1 MAYLTLYRKYRPTNW
16 NDVIGQRFIVRTLIN
31 QVERDQV
38 AHAYLFTGTRG
49 TGKTTSAKI
58 FARAINCLHPVN
70 GSPCGECEVCR
81 ALRGE
86 DNLDIIEL
94 DAASNN
100 GVEEIRDLTA
110 KVQYPPTAGRY
121 KVYII
126 DEVHM
131 LSISAFNALLKT
143 LEEPPKHAVFI
154 LATTE
159 VHKLPQT
166 ILSRCMRFDFRL
178 VPKEELSAHLKR
190 ILTAEGVPYDDAACD
205 LVAQQGEGSV
215 RDMLSLA
222 DMCLAFSPDKLSESA
237 VYEVLGASDFDT
249 LSSIIGS
256 VLSGDVT
263 SLLTL
268 TETVYNRGKGFQTL
282 NKELS
287 SFIQELIAVKN
298 IPGYKGGFSDAEY
311 AVVKKLADE
320 FDNYR
325 IARVM
330 HILSTGEGELRYSTR
345 PRITFEALLVKA
357 ASIYTSEESD
367 AMLSRIEE
375 LERKLRSGNFT
386 VRKTETVQKP
396 DPEEIQKRLSDFA
409 KTDTRNPETE
419 ISVFSD
425 NPVPVG
431 DERAETLMGQMITEL
446 RSQHRMLLY
455 SALNSQNSYFVQGDE
470 FVINAAD
477 ATAYDM
483 LTEESNLK
491 VLEDAAFRLG
501 GLKLKI
507 IGGASGGKT
516 RHTAEDRVK
525 LYELM
530 GDKLRDKK

>member
-16 NDVIGQRFIVRTLIN
+16 RDVIGQRFIVRTLIN

-49 TGKTTSAKI
+49 TGKTSSAKI
-58 FARAINCLHPVN
+58 FARAINCLHPVE

-110 KVQYPPTAGRY
+110 KVQYPPTVGKY

-131 LSISAFNALLKT
+131 LSLSAFNALLKT

-178 VPKEELSAHLKR
+178 VPKEELSAHLKH
-190 ILTAEGVPYDDAACD
+190 ILDKEGIPYDDAACD
-205 LVAQQGEGSV
+205 LVATQGEGSV

-222 DMCLAFSPDKLSESA
+222 DMCLAFSPDKLSEEA
-237 VYEVLGASDFDT
+237 VYEVLGTSDFDT
-249 LSSIIGS
+249 LATIIRAT
-256 VLSGDVT
+256 LSGNVPE
-263 SLLTL
+263 LL
-268 TETVYNRGKGFQTL
+268 TETEKVYNRGKGFLTL

-287 SFIQELIAVKN
+287 AFIRELIAVKN
-298 IPGYKGGFSDAEY
+298 VPGYKGGFNASEY
-311 AVVKKLADE
+311 AAVKAMADE
-320 FDNYR
+320 FDNYK

-357 ASIYTSEESD
+357 ASVYTDDSS
-367 AMLSRIEE
+367 AALLSRIED

-386 VRKTETVQKP
+386 TAPTAAPQKP
-396 DPEEIQKRLSDFA
+396 NSAEIQKRLSAFA
-409 KTDTRNPETE
+409 GTDTQTPESEST
-419 ISVFSD
+419 IFLD
-425 NPVPVG
+425 NPLPKA
-431 DERAETLMGQMITEL
+431 DERAEALMGQMITDL
-446 RSQHRMLLY
+446 RAQHRLLLY
-455 SALNSQNSYFVQGDE
+455 SALSSQNSYYIDGEE
-470 FVINAAD
+470 FIVNATDPAS
-477 ATAYDM
+477 YSM
-483 LTEESNLK
+483 LTEEHNLK
-491 VLEDAAFRLG
+491 VLEETAFRIG
-501 GLKLKI
+501 GLKIKI
-507 IGGASGGKT
+507 QGGAVSGKT
-516 RHTAEDRVK
+516 KHTAEDRVK

-530 GDKLRDKK
+530 GDKLHDKK